1 MGGGK
6 GGKGKGS
13 KGGCPYCSAT
23 VKEENLARHLR
34 TVHPGKVE
42 AVALA
47 KKTEAD
53 VRRAKGRTRRS
64 AYGGGFL
71 ASKAMIALAVVVV
84 VVAAGA
90 AAYVFLP
97 QFTAPSG
104 PDPDLTKPVTEIC
117 YGAEQFAIHRHV
129 LLHIIINNQPAT
141 IPQGIGLPRGQ
152 AGGLDPA
159 GCVRPLH
166 THDATGTIHVE
177 SKVLRSYTLGEFFQ
191 IWALSQPDQN
201 IRFDAH
207 HLLQKDTSNGQGTIE
222 VRVGVPGSDKVVNTF
237 ENTVL
242 VDPRSSSSGSIDN
255 HIYIIYTGP

>member
-13 KGGCPYCSAT
+13 KGGCPYCSAS

-42 AVALA
+42 ALALA

-53 VRRAKGRTRRS
+53 VRRAKGAPRRS
-64 AYGGGFL
+64 VYGGGFL

-97 QFTAPSG
+97 QFNAPSG

-117 YGAEQFAIHRHV
+117 YGTEQFAMHRHV
-129 LLHIIINNQPAT
+129 LLHIIINNQPVT
-141 IPQGIGLPRGQ
+141 IPQGIGLPRSQ
-152 AGGLDPA
+152 GGLEA
-159 GCVRPLH
+159 TCVRALH
-166 THDATGTIHVE
+166 THAADGKIHVE

-191 IWALSQPDQN
+191 VWALGQPDQN
-201 IRFDAH
+201 IQFDAH
-207 HLLQKDTSNGQGTIE
+207 HLLNKSGGTVE
-222 VRVGVPGSDKVVNTF
+222 VRVGLPGSDAPVSTF
-237 ENTVL
+237 ENTIL
-242 VDPRSSSSGSIDN
+242 VDPRSPSGGSVDN
-255 HIYIIYTGP
+255 HISVIYTGP

>member
-1 MGGGK
+1 M

-13 KGGCPYCSAT
+13 KGGCPYCSAA

-53 VRRAKGRTRRS
+53 VRRAKGRPRRS

-104 PDPDLTKPVTEIC
+104 PDPELTKPVTEIC
-117 YGAEQFAIHRHV
+117 YGAEQFAMHRHV
-129 LLHIIINNQPAT
+129 LLHIIINNQPVP
-141 IPQGIGLPRGQ
+141 IPQGIGLPRSQ
-152 AGGLDPA
+152 GGLEA
-159 GCVRPLH
+159 TCVRPLH
-166 THDATGTIHVE
+166 THDATGKIHVE

-191 IWALSQPDQN
+191 VWALDQPDQN
-201 IRFDAH
+201 IQFDAH
-207 HLLQKDTSNGQGTIE
+207 HLLNNAGGTVE
-222 VRVGVPGSDKVVNTF
+222 VRVGLPGSDAPVSTF
-237 ENTVL
+237 ENTIL
-242 VDPRSSSSGSIDN
+242 VDPRSPSGGSVDN
-255 HIYIIYTGP
+255 HIFITYTGP